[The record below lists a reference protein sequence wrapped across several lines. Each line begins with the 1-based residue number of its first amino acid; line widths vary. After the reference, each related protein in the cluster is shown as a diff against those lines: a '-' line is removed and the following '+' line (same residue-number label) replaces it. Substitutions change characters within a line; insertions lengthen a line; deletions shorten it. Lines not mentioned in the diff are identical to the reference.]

1 MDKRLLLGETKYI
14 EYKRNYSKTLM
25 KTVSAFANYHDGFIL
40 IGIDDEGEIVG
51 VDNVDELRLMIENAI
66 NDSVEPR
73 PFYEIE
79 IEKIEDKLVIILKVY
94 KGEYT
99 PYSINNKAFKR
110 MDTSTI
116 QVDRLAH
123 NELILLGRNQSF
135 ETLKVTTNE
144 LEFKN
149 LSSRLKKELNIRK
162 ATNDLLIT
170 LGLVNNNNYNN
181 GALLF
186 SDSNPLYSARIQLIA
201 YTDKTVMQIKDR
213 EELHNISIIE
223 QYDKCIDFY
232 RKHINVG
239 EVIDG
244 PYRKTIEEVPLV
256 AYREA
261 VANAI
266 VHRDY
271 LREAHI
277 KIEIFKNRIEIVSPG
292 TLPVG
297 LSEEEFRNG
306 NISILRNRMIADIF
320 LRLKIIEKIGTGIK
334 RIKSYYQD
342 YSVQP
347 CLEVY
352 ENSIRVILPKV
363 TFESNSIESNVDSRM
378 FDLNENEKRIVTL
391 LKKYELMSR
400 SEIEVALGLKRTQT
414 GDLLKSLRQL
424 NFIVKVGS
432 GSNVKY
438 KLI

>member
-40 IGIDDEGEIVG
+40 IGIDDDGEIVG
-51 VDNVDELRLMIENAI
+51 VDNVDELRLTIENAI

-79 IEKIEDKLVIILKVY
+79 IESIDEKLVVILKVY

-123 NELILLGRNQSF
+123 SELILLGRNQSF
-135 ETLKVTTNE
+135 ETITVTINE
-144 LEFKN
+144 LEFMN
-149 LSSRLKKELNIRK
+149 LSSKLKKELNIRK

-170 LGLVNNNNYNN
+170 LGLVNNNKYNN

-186 SDSNPLYSARIQLIA
+186 ADSNPLDSSRIQLIA
-201 YTDKTVMQIKDR
+201 YTDNTVMQIKDR
-213 EELHNISIIE
+213 EELHNISIIK

-261 VANAI
+261 IANAI

-271 LREAHI
+271 LRDAHI
-277 KIEIFKNRIEIVSPG
+277 KVEIFNDRIEIVSPG
-292 TLPVG
+292 SLPVG

-306 NISILRNRMIADIF
+306 NISILRNRMVADIF

-342 YSVQP
+342 YSAQP
-347 CLEVY
+347 SLEVY

-363 TFESNSIESNVDSRM
+363 TFESTSIVSNVDSRI

-391 LKKYELMSR
+391 LKKNELMSR

-414 GDLLKSLRQL
+414 GDLLKRLRQL
-424 NFIVKVGS
+424 NIIVKVGS

>member
-149 LSSRLKKELNIRK
+149 LSSKLKKELNIRK

-186 SDSNPLYSARIQLIA
+186 SDSNPLYSSRIQLIA

-261 VANAI
+261 IANAI

-277 KIEIFKNRIEIVSPG
+277 KVEMYNDRIEIVSPG

-306 NISILRNRMIADIF
+306 NISILRNRMVADIF

-347 CLEVY
+347 SLEVY

-363 TFESNSIESNVDSRM
+363 TFESTSIVSNVDSRM
-378 FDLNENEKRIVTL
+378 FDLNENEKRIVTI
-391 LKKYELMSR
+391 LKNNELMSR

-414 GDLLKSLRQL
+414 GDLLRSLRQL
-424 NFIVKVGS
+424 NFIVKIGS

-438 KLI
+438 KLL